1 MHALTGSCGSLAAD
15 APVSA
20 APAASTSGAQAVST
34 SGAQAASTSGGQAVS
49 GAQAASTSG
58 AQAVSKSAVKSTS
71 AAPPPF
77 PIGSKFSRTVQK
89 VTGITFLSDVI
100 AGQAAK
106 KVLKKKLGGNVKVKV
121 KTFGLTDL
129 VAGKIKSV
137 SVSSDGGAFKNV
149 PLGEVELASA
159 TPIWY
164 QYKRKDGQKPGLKT
178 PILLN
183 VKGNLSTQDIV
194 VALGSERIAKSMRGL
209 KLDLPGLGDQQ
220 LQVVRP
226 KVEVGDNVLMVDALL
241 VTLGGAEETGV
252 PIKISGRPVLEGEK
266 IFLREMK
273 VESPDIIEPEKFSA
287 FAEGLLNPIVDFSR
301 MDRKDHAFRLK
312 ELAVKKD
319 IVQGGGQLLIAPRP
333 DAAVAQST
341 PAAK

>member
-1 MHALTGSCGSLAAD
+1 MLFFAAWAYNRVVLGTLTWCEMTNLVTKLQLSFLGVSACTITGMCACLAAD
-15 APVSA
+15 APTAAVQSA
-20 APAASTSGAQAVST
+20 TAP
-34 SGAQAASTSGGQAVS
+34 
-49 GAQAASTSG
+49 
-58 AQAVSKSAVKSTS
+58 KS
-71 AAPPPF
+71 APPPF

-106 KVLKKKLGGNVKVKV
+106 QVLKKKLGGKVKVKV

-137 SVSSDGGAFKNV
+137 TVSSDGGAYKNV
-149 PLGEVELASA
+149 PLGEVEMASA

-164 QYKRKDGQKPGLKT
+164 QYKHKDGQRPGLKT

-226 KVEVGDNVLMVDALL
+226 KVEIGDNELMVDALL
-241 VTLGGAEETGV
+241 VTLGGAEDTGV

-287 FAEGLLNPIVDFSR
+287 FAENLLNPIVDFSR

-333 DAAVAQST
+333 DASVAQST
-341 PAAK
+341 RASK

>member
-1 MHALTGSCGSLAAD
+1 MTELVTKLHVSLLSVTAIYALIGPCSSLAAE
-15 APVSA
+15 PST
-20 APAASTSGAQAVST
+20 PTTASTSTTSTASSTNTAAAAV
-34 SGAQAASTSGGQAVS
+34 
-49 GAQAASTSG
+49 
-58 AQAVSKSAVKSTS
+58 
-71 AAPPPF
+71 PPPF

-106 KVLKKKLGGNVKVKV
+106 KVLTKKLGGKVKVKV

-137 SVSSDGGAFKNV
+137 SVSSDGGAYKNV
-149 PLGEVELASA
+149 PLGEVEMASA

-164 QYKRKDGQKPGLKT
+164 QYKHKDGQRPGLKT

-194 VALGSERIAKSMRGL
+194 LALGSERIAKSMRGL

-226 KVEVGDNVLMVDALL
+226 KVEIGDNELKVDALL

-252 PIKISGRPVLEGEK
+252 PLKISGRPVLDGDK

-287 FAEGLLNPIVDFSR
+287 FAEELLNPIVDFSR

-312 ELAVKKD
+312 ELAIKKD

-333 DAAVAQST
+333 DASVAQST
-341 PAAK
+341 RAAK

>member
-1 MHALTGSCGSLAAD
+1 MNTKLVTKLHVGLLSLTTALLPFASCMAQGAG
-15 APVSA
+15 APSA
-20 APAASTSGAQAVST
+20 SAKTSASSAPARSASDSQA
-34 SGAQAASTSGGQAVS
+34 
-49 GAQAASTSG
+49 
-58 AQAVSKSAVKSTS
+58 KSPATTQPS
-71 AAPPPF
+71 F

-106 KVLKKKLGGNVKVKV
+106 HVLQKKLGGKVKVKV

-129 VAGKIKSV
+129 VAGKVKSV
-137 SVSSDGGAFKNV
+137 SVSSDGGSYKNV
-149 PLGEVELASA
+149 PLGEVEMASA

-164 QYKRKDGQKPGLKT
+164 QYKRKEGQTRGLKT

-183 VKGNLSTQDIV
+183 LKGNLSSQDVV
-194 VALGSERIAKSMRGL
+194 VALGSERIAQSMRGL

-226 KVEVGDNVLMVDALL
+226 KVEIGDNELTVDALL
-241 VTLGGAEETGV
+241 VTLGGSEDTGV
-252 PIKISGRPVLEGEK
+252 PIKIAGKPVLEGDK
-266 IFLREMK
+266 IFLRSMK
-273 VESPDIIEPEKFSA
+273 VESPDIVEPEKFSA
-287 FAEGLLNPIVDFSR
+287 FAEELLNPIVDFSR

-319 IVQGGGQLLIAPRP
+319 IVQGGGQLLIAPK
-333 DAAVAQST
+333 AQASVAQST
-341 PAAK
+341 KTAK

>member
-1 MHALTGSCGSLAAD
+1 MEVPKLVTKLHVLVLLAYAT
-15 APVSA
+15 
-20 APAASTSGAQAVST
+20 PAFATPAEPE
-34 SGAQAASTSGGQAVS
+34 
-49 GAQAASTSG
+49 
-58 AQAVSKSAVKSTS
+58 

-106 KVLKKKLGGNVKVKV
+106 KVLRKKLGGKVKVKV

-137 SVSSDGGAFKNV
+137 SVSSDGGAYKNV
-149 PLGEVELASA
+149 PLGEVKMDSA

-178 PILLN
+178 AILLN
-183 VKGNLSTQDIV
+183 VKGDLSTNDIIT
-194 VALGSERIAKSMRGL
+194 ALGSERIAKSMRGL
-209 KLDLPGLGDQQ
+209 KLDLPGLGEQQ

-226 KVEVGDNVLMVDALL
+226 KVEIGDNTLKIDALL
-241 VTLGGAEETGV
+241 VTQGAAENTGV
-252 PIKISGRPVLEGEK
+252 PIVISGRPVLEGDK
-266 IFLREMK
+266 IFLRKMK
-273 VESPDIIEPEKFSA
+273 VNSPDIAEPEKFAA
-287 FAEGLLNPIVDFSR
+287 FAEELLNPIVDFSR

-312 ELAVKKD
+312 ELAIKKD
-319 IVQGGGQLLIAPRP
+319 VVQGGGQLLIAPRS
-333 DAAVAQST
+333 DVAVAQST
-341 PAAK
+341 DASK

>member
-1 MHALTGSCGSLAAD
+1 MANLVTKLHLLLLSAATCALITPAQGLAAD
-15 APVSA
+15 STVQPSVSASPSPSVSASPSPSAPASKPASKSA
-20 APAASTSGAQAVST
+20 APA
-34 SGAQAASTSGGQAVS
+34 
-49 GAQAASTSG
+49 
-58 AQAVSKSAVKSTS
+58 
-71 AAPPPF
+71 PPPSF

-89 VTGITFLSDVI
+89 VTGITFLSDMI

-106 KVLKKKLGGNVKVKV
+106 QVLKKKLGGKVKVKV

-137 SVSSDGGAFKNV
+137 SVSSDGGSYKNV
-149 PLGEVELASA
+149 PLGEVEMASA

-164 QYKRKDGQKPGLKT
+164 QYRHKEGQKPGLKSA
-178 PILLN
+178 ILLN
-183 VKGNLSTQDIV
+183 VNGNLSTQDIV
-194 VALGSERIAKSMRGL
+194 VALGSDRIARSMRGL

-226 KVEVGDNVLMVDALL
+226 KVEIGDNLLKVDALL
-241 VTLGGAEETGV
+241 VTLGGAEDTGV
-252 PIKISGRPVLEGEK
+252 PIVISGRPVLEGDK

-273 VESPDIIEPEKFSA
+273 VESQDIVEPEKFSA
-287 FAEGLLNPIVDFSR
+287 FAEELLNPIVDFSR

-333 DAAVAQST
+333 DASVAQST
-341 PAAK
+341 RAAK

>member
-1 MHALTGSCGSLAAD
+1 VRQFDILCSLLSARSLAMDLTLMKVPKLPIKLSAL
-15 APVSA
+15 VLLSCA
-20 APAASTSGAQAVST
+20 APAFAE
-34 SGAQAASTSGGQAVS
+34 
-49 GAQAASTSG
+49 
-58 AQAVSKSAVKSTS
+58 VKEPE
-71 AAPPPF
+71 AAPTPF

-106 KVLKKKLGGNVKVKV
+106 KVLRKKLGGKVKVKV

-137 SVSSDGGAFKNV
+137 SVSSDGGAYKNI
-149 PLGEVELASA
+149 PLGEVEMVSA

-183 VKGNLSTQDIV
+183 VKGDLSTNDIIT
-194 VALGSERIAKSMRGL
+194 ALGSERIARSMRGL

-226 KVEVGDNVLMVDALL
+226 KVEIGDSTLKIDALL
-241 VTLGGAEETGV
+241 ITQGAAEDTGV
-252 PIKISGRPVLEGEK
+252 PIVISGRPVLEGDK

-273 VESPDIIEPEKFSA
+273 VSSPDIVEPEKFAA
-287 FAEGLLNPIVDFSR
+287 FAEELLNPIVDFSR

-312 ELAVKKD
+312 ELAIKKD
-319 IVQGGGQLLIAPRP
+319 VVQGGGQLLIAPRP
-333 DAAVAQST
+333 DAAVAQSDT
-341 PAAK
+341 SK